1 MRTLTLNISD
11 EAYQLIKS
19 ALLEHD
25 DLAAEHSV
33 GTWLESE
40 LNANADVIVEMLLSD
55 Y

>member
-1 MRTLTLNISD
+1 MRRLTLELTD
-11 EAYQLIKS
+11 EAYETFKAAI
-19 ALLEHD
+19 AEHD
-25 DLAAEHSV
+25 DLAVQHSV